1 MVVPEPRGGA
11 GAPGRALAAGL
22 GVAGAAR
29 ALHVGDVRSVLRLQL
44 GLGERL

>member
-29 ALHVGDVRSVLRLQL
+29 ALGVRDVRSVLRLQL